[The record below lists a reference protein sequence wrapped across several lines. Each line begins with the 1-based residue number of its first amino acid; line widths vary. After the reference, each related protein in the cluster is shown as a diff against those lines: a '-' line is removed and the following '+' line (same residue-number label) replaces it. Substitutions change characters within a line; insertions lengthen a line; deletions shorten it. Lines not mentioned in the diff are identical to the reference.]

1 MLLTLLSY
9 TIMSVSKLIL
19 PVVAGV
25 MSEMILQV
33 LGERGIHALYP
44 MPISFGMS
52 GKEALVLFYSQVSF
66 TFYLLML
73 LNIAVFSSIS
83 GIVST
88 LVLAK
93 PSALPAIIV
102 GVIISLGEVYSL
114 TKIDGNPTGFAILC
128 VAIHLP
134 FAYIGYLIANKYFHK
149 HLIIERK

>member
-9 TIMSVSKLIL
+9 SIMSLSKLIL

-25 MSEMILQV
+25 MSGMILQA

-52 GKEALVLFYSQVSF
+52 GKEAVIVFYSQVSF

-73 LNIAVFSSIS
+73 LNIAVFSSVS
-83 GIVST
+83 GMVST

-93 PSALPAIIV
+93 PSVVPAIIV

-114 TKIDGNPTGFAILC
+114 AKIDGNPTSFAILC

-134 FAYIGYLIANKYFHK
+134 FAYTGYLIANKYFHK
-149 HLIIERK
+149 HLIIGSK